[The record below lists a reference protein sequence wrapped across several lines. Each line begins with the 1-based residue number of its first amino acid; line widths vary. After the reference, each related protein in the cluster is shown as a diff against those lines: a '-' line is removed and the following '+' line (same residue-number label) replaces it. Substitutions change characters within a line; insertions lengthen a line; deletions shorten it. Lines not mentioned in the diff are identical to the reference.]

1 MKIAE
6 LMNNTERFLSL
17 EFFPPKE
24 RDQWPGFF
32 NQVHRLAGLDPMF
45 VSVTYGAG
53 GTFQDNTLE
62 IASEVHKRFGL
73 VTMAHLTCVGAEKEH
88 IAQYLDR
95 LTDAGIN
102 NVLALRG
109 DMPDGDPNEIWK
121 DFSHASDLVEFVK
134 RGWPEM
140 GVATACYPDAHPESP
155 SIDDD
160 LRWTC
165 HKFNSGSDFAV
176 TQLFFDVRRYQDI
189 VRRLRSRG
197 INDPIVPGVLP
208 VLSMQS
214 LNRILALCGANI
226 PLDLYLQLQKAHEE
240 GGDEAV
246 KRKGIEIARQQ
257 IRDLLTMG
265 APGIHLYT
273 LNNADVCFDI
283 LTDLPELND

>member
-1 MKIAE
+1 MKIIDTIE
-6 LMNNTERFLSL
+6 KTERFLSL

-24 RDQWPGFF
+24 QAEWPRFFDQV
-32 NQVHRLAGLDPMF
+32 NSLAGLDPLF

-62 IASEVHKRFGL
+62 IASSIHKRFGL
-73 VTMAHLTCVGAEKEH
+73 TTMAHLTCVGAEKDH
-88 IAQYLDR
+88 IASYLDR
-95 LTDAGIN
+95 LSDGGID

-109 DMPDGDPNEIWK
+109 DMPEASSDKVWK
-121 DFSHASDLVEFVK
+121 DFHYASDLVEFVK
-134 RGWPEM
+134 QGWPQM
-140 GVATACYPDAHPESP
+140 GVATACYPDAHPESI

-165 HKFNSGSDFAV
+165 HKFNTGSDFAV
-176 TQLFFDVRRYQDI
+176 TQLFFDVRRYKDI

-197 INDPIVPGVLP
+197 VSNPILPGVLP

-226 PLDLYLQLQKAHEE
+226 PLKLYLELQKAHQN

-246 KRKGIEIARQQ
+246 RRKGVKIAQQQ
-257 IRDLLTMG
+257 IKELLTMG

-273 LNNADVCFDI
+273 LNNADVCLDI
-283 LTDLPELND
+283 LTDLPELDG

>member
-1 MKIAE
+1 MKIIDTMQE
-6 LMNNTERFLSL
+6 SSRFLSL

-24 RDQWPGFF
+24 REQWPRFF
-32 NQVHRLAGLDPMF
+32 DQVDRLAGLDPLF

-62 IASEVHKRFGL
+62 IAADVHRRFGL
-73 VTMAHLTCVGAEKEH
+73 TTMAHLTCVGAERKG
-88 IAQYLDR
+88 IADYLDR
-95 LTDAGIN
+95 LHDAGID

-109 DMPDGDPNEIWK
+109 DMPDRDPADIWK
-121 DFSHASDLVEFVK
+121 DFHYASDLVEFV
-134 RGWPEM
+134 RAGWPEM

-165 HKFNSGSDFAV
+165 HKFNAGSDFAV
-176 TQLFFDVRRYQDI
+176 TQLFFDVRRYRDL
-189 VRRLRSRG
+189 VRRLQSRG
-197 INDPIVPGVLP
+197 IHDPVLPGILP

-226 PLDLYLQLQKAHEE
+226 PLKLYLELQQAHEE
-240 GGDEAV
+240 GGDDAV
-246 KRKGIEIARQQ
+246 RRKGIEIARRQ
-257 IRDLLTMG
+257 IRELLVLD

-273 LNNADVCFDI
+273 LNNSEVCLDI
-283 LTDLPELND
+283 LEDLPELDG

>member
-1 MKIAE
+1 MKIIDLISE
-6 LMNNTERFLSL
+6 TDRFLSL

-24 RDQWPGFF
+24 KAEWPRFYDQV
-32 NQVHRLAGLDPMF
+32 NQLAGLDPAF

-53 GTFQDNTLE
+53 GSFQDNTLE
-62 IASEVHKRFGL
+62 IAANVHKRFGL
-73 VTMAHLTCVGAEKEH
+73 TTMAHLTCVGGEKAG
-88 IAQYLDR
+88 IAQYLDK
-95 LTDAGIN
+95 LADAGIN

-109 DMPDGDPNEIWK
+109 DLPGGQTEDVWT

-134 RGWPEM
+134 QGWPEM

-165 HKFNSGSDFAV
+165 HKFNAGSDFAV

-189 VRRLRSRG
+189 VRRLGSRG
-197 INDPIVPGVLP
+197 ITDPIIPGVLP

-214 LNRILALCGANI
+214 LNRILGLCGANI
-226 PLDLYLQLQKAHEE
+226 PHKLYLELQEAHDT

-246 KRKGIEIARQQ
+246 KRKGIEIARRQ
-257 IRDLLTMG
+257 IRELLELG
-265 APGIHLYT
+265 APGVHLYT
-273 LNNADVCFDI
+273 LNNAEICLDI
-283 LTDLPELND
+283 ITDIPELSR

>member
-1 MKIAE
+1 MKIAD
-6 LMNNTERFLSL
+6 LISSNDHFLSL

-24 RDQWPGFF
+24 QDEWPRFF
-32 NQVHRLAGLDPMF
+32 EQVDRLAGLDPLF

-62 IASEVHKRFGL
+62 IASSVHERFGL
-73 VTMAHLTCVGAEKEH
+73 ETMAHLTCVGAEKES
-88 IAQYLDR
+88 IADYLDR
-95 LTDAGIN
+95 LSDAGIN

-109 DMPDGDPNEIWK
+109 DMPDGNPDEIWK
-121 DFSHASDLVEFVK
+121 DFNYASDLVEFVK
-134 RGWPEM
+134 QGWPEM
-140 GVATACYPDAHPESP
+140 GVATACYPDAHPESS

-165 HKFNSGSDFAV
+165 HKFNAGSDFAV
-176 TQLFFDVRRYQDI
+176 TQLFFDVRRYKDI
-189 VRRLRSRG
+189 VRRLTSRG
-197 INDPIVPGVLP
+197 ITDPIVPGVLP

-226 PLDLYLQLQKAHEE
+226 PLKLYLELQKAHEA

-246 KRKGIEIARQQ
+246 RRKGIEIARQQ
-257 IRDLLTMG
+257 IKELLEMG

-273 LNNADVCFDI
+273 LNNADICLDI
-283 LTDLPELND
+283 LSNLTELDG